1 MTRGGFRII
10 CLAAVLLAGCTGAA
24 PEVEEVDDPAAE
36 TTAGAPEPTAEEPT
50 AAEPTDAEPTGQES
64 ATETPPEDAGEGE
77 VIDVEPG
84 AAFLSPSTNIAC
96 FLAED
101 EDGAYVGC
109 DIQETDAPLELPPPD
124 NVAPRWQETLCEEPV
139 DQGSTILLS
148 EGEVFWNCS
157 FEPIMIAADVEYGG
171 SWVGDGP
178 TAELWDGTP
187 AAVLAY
193 GQTLRTATHECTSA
207 RDGVTCQEIGGEH
220 GLTLSRSGI
229 ETWG

>member
-1 MTRGGFRII
+1 M
-10 CLAAVLLAGCTGAA
+10 
-24 PEVEEVDDPAAE
+24 
-36 TTAGAPEPTAEEPT
+36 
-50 AAEPTDAEPTGQES
+50 
-64 ATETPPEDAGEGE
+64 
-77 VIDVEPG
+77 IDVEPG

-96 FLAED
+96 VLTK
-101 EDGAYVGC
+101 DGEGEGYVAC
-109 DIQETDAPLELPPPD
+109 DIGETDNPIELPPND
-124 NVAPRWQETLCEEPV
+124 NVPQQWQETRCEEPV
-139 DQGSTILLS
+139 DPGSTILLS
-148 EGEVFWNCS
+148 EGEVVWNCS
-157 FEPIMIAADVEYGG
+157 HEPIRIAADVEYGG

-207 RDGVTCQEIGGEH
+207 RDGITCQEIGGEH